1 MLSPTT
7 GQAVRALAFLASQLD
22 GTVAVAD
29 VARHT
34 GLPTPTVGKVIHR
47 LARQRLVATR
57 RGPGGGVRL
66 ARPAREIS
74 LHDVCIAFG
83 DPLTAERCMLSDA
96 PCSSER
102 ACPGHAFCRNF
113 RSTQV
118 LFLRQTTL
126 ADVVCSASPGP
137 IITGDR
143 AAA

>member
-1 MLSPTT
+1 VFSPTT
-7 GQAVRALAFLASQLD
+7 GYAVRALAFLATRLEGD
-22 GTVAVAD
+22 VPVAS

-34 GLPTPTVGKVIHR
+34 GLPTPTVGRVIHT

-74 LHDVCIAFG
+74 LHDVCIAFD
-83 DPLTAERCMLSDA
+83 DPLTAERCMLNDA

-102 ACPGHAFCRNF
+102 ACPGHAFCRSF
-113 RSTQV
+113 RSTQT

-126 ADVVCSASPGP
+126 EDVVRSAAPR
-137 IITGDR
+137 T
-143 AAA
+143 AAAEVGA

>member
-7 GQAVRALAFLASQLD
+7 GYAVRALAFLATRPD
-22 GTVAVAD
+22 GAVPVAD

-34 GLPTPTVGKVIHR
+34 GLPTPTVGRVIHM

-74 LHDVCIAFG
+74 LHDVCIAFD
-83 DPLTAERCMLSDA
+83 DPLTTERCMLSDA
-96 PCSSER
+96 PCTSER

-113 RSTQV
+113 RSTQI
-118 LFLRQTTL
+118 LFLQQTTL
-126 ADVVCSASPGP
+126 EDVVRSASPG
-137 IITGDR
+137 TVTTADEV
-143 AAA
+143 AA